1 MLPKS
6 TGLTS
11 WIAALLLAL
20 YSAPAAADVA
30 AGVAAY
36 KQSDF
41 TTAFREFQEAAQ
53 RDDVRALNYLGIMH
67 ADGIGTPRD
76 DTQAAAMFSKA
87 ALLGF
92 PEAMANLA
100 RMHATGRGVPQ
111 NNEAAV
117 AAYRAAARNGFQP
130 AIVRM
135 AEIYENGELGE
146 APDPAI
152 AREWRARLQGQ
163 TQPVPSAPPVVA
175 ATVSNAIEAVAV
187 TKQVEPGETPD
198 MAALAREARA
208 QLQAQQTQPVAAAPP
223 EVAAIAQN
231 TIESVAVTKQS
242 DRILI
247 RVRTNAP
254 LAQSPA
260 SFTVATPPSIAF
272 DFPHTVTGL
281 GRHHEVGEGDLHAIN
296 VIQSGGR
303 TRMVL
308 ILRSMMQH
316 DAKLDG
322 RDLLV
327 TLTTIK

>member
-41 TTAFREFQEAAQ
+41 ATAFREFQEAAQ

-100 RMHATGRGVPQ
+100 RMHAAGRGVPQ
-111 NNEAAV
+111 DNKAAV
-117 AAYRAAARNGFQP
+117 ATYRAAARNGFQP

-146 APDPAI
+146 APDAAV

-163 TQPVPSAPPVVA
+163 QQQTVAAVPPEVSAPAQNTPDAVA
-175 ATVSNAIEAVAV
+175 VTQQSGRTQSPPEQPADPAPPEVPDPAQNAIEAVAV
-187 TKQVEPGETPD
+187 TLQPGQILIKVRTKVP
-198 MAALAREARA
+198 L
-208 QLQAQQTQPVAAAPP
+208 AAPP
-223 EVAAIAQN
+223 AGLV
-231 TIESVAVTKQS
+231 
-242 DRILI
+242 
-247 RVRTNAP
+247 
-254 LAQSPA
+254 
-260 SFTVATPPSIAF
+260 VATPPRIAF

-281 GRHHEVGEGDLHAIN
+281 GRYHEVSEGDLHSVN
-296 VIQSGGR
+296 VIQGDGR

-316 DAKLDG
+316 DAKVDG
-322 RDLLV
+322 RDLLI
-327 TLTTIK
+327 TLTLVK

>member
-20 YSAPAAADVA
+20 CSAPAAADVA

-36 KQSDF
+36 QRSDF
-41 TTAFREFQEAAQ
+41 ATAFREFQEAAQ

-67 ADGIGTPRD
+67 AEGLGTPRN

-100 RMHATGRGVPQ
+100 RMHVAGRGVPQ

-135 AEIYENGELGE
+135 AEIYEKGELGE

-152 AREWRARLQGQ
+152 AREWRARLPGQ
-163 TQPVPSAPPVVA
+163 QKPAVASTPPAVSAPPGVPDPA
-175 ATVSNAIEAVAV
+175 QNAIEAVAV
-187 TKQVEPGETPD
+187 T
-198 MAALAREARA
+198 
-208 QLQAQQTQPVAAAPP
+208 LQSGQILIKVRTKMPLAAPP
-223 EVAAIAQN
+223 VGF
-231 TIESVAVTKQS
+231 V
-242 DRILI
+242 
-247 RVRTNAP
+247 
-254 LAQSPA
+254 
-260 SFTVATPPSIAF
+260 VATPPRIAF

-281 GRHHEVGEGDLHAIN
+281 GRHHEVGEGDLHAID
-296 VIQSGGR
+296 VIQGSGR
-303 TRMVL
+303 ARMVL
-308 ILRSMMQH
+308 ILRSRMQH
-316 DAKLDG
+316 HATVDG
-322 RDLLV
+322 RDLLI
-327 TLTTIK
+327 TLTPVK